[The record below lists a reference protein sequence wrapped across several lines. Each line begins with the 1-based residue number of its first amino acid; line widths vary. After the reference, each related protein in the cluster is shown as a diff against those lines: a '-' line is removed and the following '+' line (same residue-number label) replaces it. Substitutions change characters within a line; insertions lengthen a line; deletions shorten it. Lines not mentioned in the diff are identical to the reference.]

1 MTNSSEFIDLSDF
14 FDRWSATRN
23 TILALMNSDRV
34 SKEEREILAAMVFVV
49 DRVGPDDLQP

>member
-14 FDRWSATRN
+14 FDRWSAMRN